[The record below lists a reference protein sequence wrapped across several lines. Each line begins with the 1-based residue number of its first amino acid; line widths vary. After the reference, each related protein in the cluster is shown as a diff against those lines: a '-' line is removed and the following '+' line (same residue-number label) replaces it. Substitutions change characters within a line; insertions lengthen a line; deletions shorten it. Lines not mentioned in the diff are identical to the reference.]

1 MLVHVPHGAMCSVDK
16 RWQETLGKGVNGKQE
31 VVALSG
37 CARVLAS
44 GLDDI
49 LAQSGRGGIFIRRVA
64 QDRELAKEAAVDW

>member
-1 MLVHVPHGAMCSVDK
+1 MLVHVQHGSMCSVDK
-16 RWQETLGKGVNGKQE
+16 RWKGTLGKGANDKQE
-31 VVALSG
+31 VVAISG

-64 QDRELAKEAAVDW
+64 QD